1 MPALRDEARRLAAVV
16 PEYVAFVRRLLVD
29 RRVRRRHRVVLLGL
43 LAYLLS
49 PIDLVPDFIPVL
61 GQLDDVL
68 VAALVLRWLRRSVD
82 PEVLS
87 EARRVPDHVAR

>member
-1 MPALRDEARRLAAVV
+1 MPALRHEARRLAAVV

-29 RRVRRRHRVVLLGL
+29 PRVRRRHRVVLLGL

-49 PIDLVPDFIPVL
+49 PIDLVPDFIPVV
-61 GQLDDVL
+61 GQLDDVV

-82 PEVLS
+82 SEVIS